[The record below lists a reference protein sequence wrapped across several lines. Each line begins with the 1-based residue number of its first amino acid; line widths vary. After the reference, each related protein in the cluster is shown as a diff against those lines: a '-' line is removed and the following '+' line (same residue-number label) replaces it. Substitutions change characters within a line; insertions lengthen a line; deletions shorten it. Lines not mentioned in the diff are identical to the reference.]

1 MLKNVPESLH
11 LGYTQSPTQLSGWIF
26 MASARMSFLDRN
38 EEDTVHVQSI
48 ACLEKIGVLIRSRPV
63 LEMLSDAGCDI
74 DWKKQIALIPEE
86 LIIESVHKAPTEF
99 KLCSRVRRNDIPLP
113 SKGQPYITT
122 DGLTIYMIDLETGQ
136 KRDATRKDLGD
147 FARLADALEQID
159 FFWPIV
165 TVSEV
170 PQQCHPAFEMW
181 TSLLNC
187 TMHVQGDSLSVEDAM
202 KQVALASL
210 VAGGGEELRKR
221 PLFSVAIDPVAPLSF
236 EKGAVEAQ
244 VILSKAGIPILA
256 HSMTLTGMSS
266 PTTVAGT
273 VVNIN
278 SENLASLVISQV
290 ASPGSPHIYGSSSV
304 PINMTTGSMN
314 YFAPE
319 GAAISAAAGQ
329 MARRYGR
336 PCMVG
341 DWGAGVNGLG
351 MDASFCEHSAHF
363 MTMFSGTDLAPGI
376 GSIDCA
382 KGCSF
387 EQMIIDAALWD
398 QYKSFLRR
406 FTVDEKSIALDVVRE
421 VGHGNSFLTHPHTAM
436 NFKRELFFWDR
447 KKLEMQATLSDRMV
461 AGARETAKKL
471 LSEHTVE
478 PVDRDIVQEGE
489 RILAEYAKSH
499 S

>member
-1 MLKNVPESLH
+1 
-11 LGYTQSPTQLSGWIF
+11 
-26 MASARMSFLDRN
+26 MALARMSFLDRD
-38 EEDTVHVQSI
+38 EEDTVHEQSI
-48 ACLEKIGVLIRSRPV
+48 ACLEKIGVLIRSKPV
-63 LEMLSDAGCDI
+63 LEMLSDAGCGI
-74 DWKKQIALIPEE
+74 DWKGQVARIPEE
-86 LIIESVHKAPTEF
+86 LVIESVRKAPSEF
-99 KLCSRVRRNDIPLP
+99 KLCSRVSGNDVALP
-113 SKGQPYITT
+113 SKDQPHLTT
-122 DGLTIYMIDLETGQ
+122 DGLTLYMIDLETGR
-136 KRDATRKDLGD
+136 KRDASRKDLGD
-147 FARLADALEQID
+147 FARLADALDQID

-170 PQQCHPAFEMW
+170 PQQCHPVFEMW

-187 TMHVQGDSLSVEDAM
+187 EMHVQGDSISAEDAR
-202 KQVALASL
+202 KQIELASL
-210 VAGGGEELRKR
+210 VAGGEEALRKR
-221 PLFSVAIDPVAPLSF
+221 PLFSAAIDPVAPLSF

-278 SENLASLVISQV
+278 SENLASLVISQI

-304 PINMTTGSMN
+304 PIDMATGSMN

-319 GAAISAAAGQ
+319 GAAISTAAGQ

-351 MDASFCEHSAHF
+351 MDASFCELSAHF

-376 GSIDCA
+376 GGIDCA

-387 EQMIIDAALWD
+387 EQMVIDATLWD
-398 QYKSFLRR
+398 QFRAFFRR
-406 FTVDEKSIALDVVRE
+406 FTVDEKTIALDVVRA

-447 KKLEMQATLSDRMV
+447 KKLDMQATLSDRMV
-461 AGARETAKKL
+461 TGAGKTAKKM
-471 LSEHTVE
+471 LSDHAVE
-478 PVDRDIVQEGE
+478 PVDKDIVREGE

-499 S
+499 T